1 VKGKSHAHSSLAG
14 RHSDSPD
21 HPGHAAALAA
31 AVEKIPRRDGG
42 GFTTRGD
49 YFDAIHPQSVGVSG
63 GVSKIKS

>member
-31 AVEKIPRRDGG
+31 AIKKSPAMMAGDLRHAGIVSARFIHNLW
-42 GFTTRGD
+42 GFL
-49 YFDAIHPQSVGVSG
+49 AA
-63 GVSKIKS
+63 